1 MPGAPGNLM
10 AGSPGYFNESM
21 VDDALFRYGLQN
33 DPMRQERIRQ
43 MREKMNLGRP
53 MTVQTAAQNFPVS
66 ATNEPFMRM
75 MAPYSIAYQQQQ
87 QEKNKGD
94 RANFDNK
101 FVY

>member
-21 VDDALFRYGLQN
+21 VDDAFFRYGLQN
-33 DPMRQERIRQ
+33 DPLRQERIRQ
-43 MREKMNLGRP
+43 MREKMDLGRP
-53 MTVQTAAQNFPVS
+53 RPVQTSAQNFPLS

-75 MAPYSIAYQQQQ
+75 MNPYITAYQQQQ
-87 QEKNKGD
+87 EKGKGD